1 MDTPQEMKSA
11 PWLEGT
17 LFIDMTTKRIVWVEE
32 SEGCYLPRLIN
43 ALIELTWPG
52 WTAIWSPE
60 GTRGTLRATG
70 ADTDIIYTDH
80 SFKDLGDF
88 DAASDMAPW
97 TISNETDAFSCTT
110 ENNKT
115 ITWGNYID
123 LENIALLGPN
133 KMHTLVNKVIQGC
146 NEGKPWQ
153 WNLHTQQTTRKRH
166 PHRLHKQNNK
176 MVVHLRRRL
185 GHQPIQRTMARMDA
199 TFKRRQ
205 LRMARKH
212 HRI

>member
-1 MDTPQEMKSA
+1 MKSA

-17 LFIDMTTKRIVWVEE
+17 LFIDMTTKRIVWAEE

-115 ITWGNYID
+115 ITWGKLHRPRKHSPTRPQQNAYARQQSHPR
-123 LENIALLGPN
+123 LQRRQTLAMKPPN
-133 KMHTLVNKVIQGC
+133 
-146 NEGKPWQ
+146 
-153 WNLHTQQTTRKRH
+153 TQQTTRKRH

-205 LRMARKH
+205 VRMARKH